1 MNHHLKALCKFNWLW
16 REFINDVP
24 YIQAETYT
32 INIHAPTFILLLDF
46 WVYSLFSDNCSAMLL
61 SAIVSQDTIVI
72 VPDQIENAGIHIY
85 FPFVSQFFNDKIHKT
100 HEFDSLKY
108 TVCTCAFGMCCPPT
122 QICVLVWNVL
132 SSNISLWAV
141 GMYAHQHKFMCCPPT
156 QVCVLVWNVLPT
168 NTDSKKIWEILEAT
182 RWWLQQ

>member
-61 SAIVSQDTIVI
+61 SAIVSQDTIAI
-72 VPDQIENAGIHIY
+72 VPDQIENVGIHIY
-85 FPFVSQFFNDKIHKT
+85 FTFVSQFFNDKIHKT
-100 HEFDSLKY
+100 HEFES
-108 TVCTCAFGMCCPPT
+108 
-122 QICVLVWNVL
+122 QIY
-132 SSNISLWAV
+132 S
-141 GMYAHQHKFMCCPPT
+141 MHPYF
-156 QVCVLVWNVLPT
+156 WNVLPT
-168 NTDSKKIWEILEAT
+168 NTNLCVSLECPV
-182 RWWLQQ
+182 QQHKFVG